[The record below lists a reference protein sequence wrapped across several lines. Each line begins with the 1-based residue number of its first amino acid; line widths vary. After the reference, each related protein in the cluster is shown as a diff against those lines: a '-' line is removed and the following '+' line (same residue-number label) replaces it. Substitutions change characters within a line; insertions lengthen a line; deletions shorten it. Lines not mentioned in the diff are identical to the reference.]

1 VFPSADGGHDIKRIL
16 ILALGLL
23 VLASGRA
30 SADED
35 LVARGVE
42 ALKLCNPA
50 VLDAAAV
57 QKAAQE
63 VGWPQFER
71 NGLST
76 LLANGSSGPP
86 LGFMVNEE
94 APTADAPMRNLACT
108 LITTKSVYEQL
119 VKRLREVYG
128 SPVAPKEGQG
138 TTFFTKDGRP
148 FKPDLKELAA
158 TLQAKPRRLPPGLR
172 MINLT
177 EIRSDPLASIRVV
190 LWETRSQP

>member
-1 VFPSADGGHDIKRIL
+1 MKRIL
-16 ILALGLL
+16 VMALGLL
-23 VLASGRA
+23 ALAPGRA

-35 LVARGVE
+35 LVARAVE

-57 QKAAQE
+57 REAAQA

-76 LLANGSSGPP
+76 LLANGSSGSP
-86 LGFMVNEE
+86 LGFLVNEE

-108 LITTKSVYEQL
+108 LMTTRPVYEQL
-119 VKRLREVYG
+119 LKRLREVYG
-128 SPVAPKEGQG
+128 QPVAPKEGSG

-158 TLQAKPRRLPPGLR
+158 TLQAKPRKLPPGLR

-177 EIRSDPLASIRVV
+177 EIRSDPLASMRVV
-190 LWETRSQP
+190 LWETGGRP